1 VKLGIEAETVIDRPA
16 AEVFQFVA
24 VDHCTNHPLW
34 DPSVMEIVPP
44 AGGVMAPAARLDI
57 VRRTLGRSE
66 SLTFEVTEWQP
77 PSRMTIA
84 TRSPNFDL
92 SLASNIESLGDG
104 RTRLVLRARARVSG
118 PRALL
123 VPIMKVKFGA
133 EIKHNLSRIKQLVE
147 NAAVTSTAPA
157 G

>member
-1 VKLGIEAETVIDRPA
+1 MGSGSKVSNRAVLGV
-16 AEVFQFVA
+16 
-24 VDHCTNHPLW
+24 
-34 DPSVMEIVPP
+34 
-44 AGGVMAPAARLDI
+44 
-57 VRRTLGRSE
+57 

-77 PSRMTIA
+77 ASRMTIA

-92 SLASNIESLGDG
+92 SLASTIESLGDG

-147 NAAVTSTAPA
+147 KGAVASTASA